1 MRKMKLYEFTITL
14 LGMGGNK
21 KTALEDA
28 KKQLEKKPLTLSDVS
43 DIEFLQKVGGK
54 KKKIK

>member
-1 MRKMKLYEFTITL
+1 MRLYEFTITL